1 VLLAVSDANNPGDDD
16 IHKKQLFESWG
27 YRVEL
32 IDDDASH
39 AAYAAAMSTNDAA
52 YVSASVSA
60 DTLAGKLASTVK
72 GVVNEEG
79 LQNPWLGTSSDAAW
93 TAGAS
98 LTVVDNT
105 HYITALFPAGQL
117 PIYAVA
123 MEGLTAAGTLAG
135 DLQTL
140 ANWDAQPGLA
150 VLDKGGLLHDGISS
164 APGRR
169 VMLPLGRHQTTG
181 FDWNYLDSNG
191 RLLVQRALEWAVQG
205 GQMPP
210 PVYVEAHGT
219 WKSDAEKNW
228 RITDL
233 SGYPFLVPPNAVL
246 EVAISNR
253 RADRE
258 RWGGIRTVGSG
269 LQRRFELHEAEAGG
283 REVVVMHVQADG
295 SGRIEHYAEDRD
307 DVEFTLLGYWNRG
320 SYVETL
326 AGFKAGV
333 GAAWR
338 DHALSAYGVA
348 AGQVAEVV
356 IVNTNESNER
366 RVGIRSDG
374 SSLNRILE
382 LHEAEAGGA
391 DIESL
396 HVRTDARST
405 IQWLHSDV
413 SDAHQFHLLGWWD

>member
-1 VLLAVSDANNPGDDD
+1 MLLAVSDANNPGDDD

-72 GVVNEEG
+72 GVVNAEG

-219 WKSDAEKNW
+219 WKSDAERNW
-228 RITDL
+228 HHR
-233 SGYPFLVPPNAVL
+233 PQRVPVPRTPQRGA
-246 EVAISNR
+246 R
-253 RADRE
+253 
-258 RWGGIRTVGSG
+258 GGDQQS
-269 LQRRFELHEAEAGG
+269 QGG
-283 REVVVMHVQADG
+283 P
-295 SGRIEHYAEDRD
+295 
-307 DVEFTLLGYWNRG
+307 
-320 SYVETL
+320 
-326 AGFKAGV
+326 
-333 GAAWR
+333 
-338 DHALSAYGVA
+338 
-348 AGQVAEVV
+348 
-356 IVNTNESNER
+356 
-366 RVGIRSDG
+366 
-374 SSLNRILE
+374 
-382 LHEAEAGGA
+382 
-391 DIESL
+391 
-396 HVRTDARST
+396 
-405 IQWLHSDV
+405 
-413 SDAHQFHLLGWWD
+413 